1 MKKVLFFALAFVS
14 ISQAVKAQTGSIL
27 VGGSIDFSSTKG
39 PTSLTT
45 IKHTNFDFNPT
56 VGYQF
61 SDNWTAGVVGDI
73 GSSKYTTSSSTIK
86 GNSFGVG
93 PFVRYAKSLSN
104 IFAIYGQ
111 VQGVFGADKMGDIKS
126 TTANISAFPAVFI
139 NVKDGFGLNF
149 TVGGISYG
157 SSKPS
162 GGSATNT
169 FGLTFGKTVGIG
181 LSKNFGGNSKK

>member
-1 MKKVLFFALAFVS
+1 MKKVLFFALAFV
-14 ISQAVKAQTGSIL
+14 IVSQAVKAQTGSIL

-39 PTSLTT
+39 PTQFTNT
-45 IKHTNFDFNPT
+45 KRTNFDFNPT

-61 SDNWTAGVVGDI
+61 SNSWTAGVVADI
-73 GSSKYTTSSSTIK
+73 GASKYTTSSSTLK

-111 VQGVFGADKMGDIKS
+111 VQGVFGTDKLGDVKS
-126 TTANISAFPAVFI
+126 NTANITAFPAVFI
-139 NVKDGFGLNF
+139 NVKNGFGLNF
-149 TVGGISYG
+149 TVGGISYS

-162 GGSATNT
+162 GGSSTNT
-169 FGLTFGKTVGIG
+169 FGLTFGKSVGIG
-181 LSKNFGGNSKK
+181 LSKNFGGSKK